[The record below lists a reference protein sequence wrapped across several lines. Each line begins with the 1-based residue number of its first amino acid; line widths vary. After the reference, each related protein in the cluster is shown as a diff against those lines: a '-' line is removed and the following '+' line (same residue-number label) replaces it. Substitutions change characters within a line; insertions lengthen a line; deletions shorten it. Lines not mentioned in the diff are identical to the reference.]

1 MDSPITP
8 GYPNELEEMIM
19 RSEKLK
25 DLLDEYQSAQKE
37 YVAEKCA
44 RIENKYDI
52 MITILERQDQKIQL
66 LIQENESQ
74 DQKIQLL
81 IQEKEMI
88 KSVCLAGDLIY
99 VLKYKTSD
107 IKLSLKEMPQFIDLA
122 YFLKDNRVGA
132 GHPGLT
138 HEFKNISWDGL
149 LKYIELG
156 YFIQRPVFTCK

>member
-44 RIENKYDI
+44 RIEKKYDI
-52 MITILERQDQKIQL
+52 MRTILER
-66 LIQENESQ
+66 Q